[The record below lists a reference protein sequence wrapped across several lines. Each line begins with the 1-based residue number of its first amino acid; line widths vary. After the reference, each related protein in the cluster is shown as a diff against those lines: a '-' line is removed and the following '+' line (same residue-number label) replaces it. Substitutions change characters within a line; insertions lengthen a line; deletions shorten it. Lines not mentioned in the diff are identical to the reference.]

1 VFQYIFKNN
10 PEDTYREYSTSY

>member
-10 PEDTYREYSTSY
+10 PEDAHTEYIISY